1 MKKILYLFGF
11 QIFICSLLILK
22 MSTLYAAPI
31 NMNIQSGS
39 SWLTT
44 TIESEEWTTASFDDS
59 DWISAY
65 APYPNIY
72 TPESITLP
80 GTTAE
85 YMWYWDSSST
95 PNGLTGSNIAFFRYN
110 FNLSLA
116 PDSLPLIGQGFVAAD
131 DNFEFYVNGTQ
142 LLSSNPSINDI
153 NPAHFVDFSS
163 LLVNGDNVLSI
174 KAQDTVGGYE
184 WAFFDGI
191 IKTTVAV
198 PEPGTILLL
207 SLGMLGIYSN
217 LKRRLMT

>member
-1 MKKILYLFGF
+1 MKKILYLFGY
-11 QIFICSLLILK
+11 QVLICSLLILK
-22 MSTLYAAPI
+22 ISPLYAAPI

-44 TIESEEWTTASFDDS
+44 TTESAGWTTASFDDS
-59 DWISAY
+59 AWINAY
-65 APYPNIY
+65 APYPNVF
-72 TPESITLP
+72 TPQSITLP

-85 YMWYWDSSST
+85 YMWYWDSASA
-95 PNGLTGSNIAFFRYN
+95 PNGSIGSDIAFFRYN

-163 LLVNGDNVLSI
+163 LLQNGDNVLSI
-174 KAQDTVGGYE
+174 KAEDLGGFE

-198 PEPGTILLL
+198 PEPGTIVLL
-207 SLGMLGIYSN
+207 SLGMLGMYSN
-217 LKRRLMT
+217 RKRRLKT